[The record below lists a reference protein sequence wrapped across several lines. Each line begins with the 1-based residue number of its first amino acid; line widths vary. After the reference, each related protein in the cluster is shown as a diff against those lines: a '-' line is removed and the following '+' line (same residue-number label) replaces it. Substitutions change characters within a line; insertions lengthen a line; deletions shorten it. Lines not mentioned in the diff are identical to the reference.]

1 MAGCNIYQ
9 NLGGTKHQMNRNL
22 GWTKS
27 MKLNIILLLRLKKEN
42 QWAKDSKYITPFDYF
57 DNSLIVTTGSVSIAS
72 FTTVIGTPVIG
83 TFSVKL

>member
-1 MAGCNIYQ
+1 M
-9 NLGGTKHQMNRNL
+9 
-22 GWTKS
+22 
-27 MKLNIILLLRLKKEN
+27 LLRLKKEN

>member
-1 MAGCNIYQ
+1 
-9 NLGGTKHQMNRNL
+9 MNRNL

-72 FTTVIGTPVIG
+72 FTTVIGTPVIR